1 MNRTLGF
8 RLVRVLASA
17 AIAASSAACAMPYA
31 AGVRD
36 DAQAIERERNP
47 EKLMAAGDAWM
58 SVGDWARA
66 AQYLELAIACG
77 GPENEIFPKLL
88 GALIRDK
95 QYRGA
100 TIAAENHL
108 RLHPTDTAARLVLGS
123 LYASLGEG
131 ASARKEYETILRR
144 EPDNADAHYSLA
156 VILRG
161 DQKDPLGADQHFRE
175 YLRVAPQ
182 GVHAEQAR
190 GLLLETV
197 Q

>member
-1 MNRTLGF
+1 MNRIH
-8 RLVRVLASA
+8 RSSVVRFVICAALAATSV
-17 AIAASSAACAMPYA
+17 ACAMPY
-31 AGVRD
+31 GTTVRD
-36 DAQAIERERNP
+36 EAQAIERERNP
-47 EKLMAAGDAWM
+47 EKLAAAGDAWM

-66 AQYLELAIACG
+66 AQYFELAIACG
-77 GPENEIFPKLL
+77 APETQIFPKLL
-88 GALIRDK
+88 GSLIRDK

-108 RLHPTDTAARLVLGS
+108 RFHPTDTAARLVLAS
-123 LYASLGEG
+123 LYGSLGEG
-131 ASARKEYETILRR
+131 ASARKEYEAILKR

-182 GVHAEQAR
+182 GAHAEQAR

>member
-1 MNRTLGF
+1 MNRIHRFT
-8 RLVRVLASA
+8 LVRVVTLALV
-17 AIAASSAACAMPYA
+17 AASSAACAMPY
-31 AGVRD
+31 GSNVRD

-47 EKLMAAGDAWM
+47 EKLAAAGDAWT

-66 AQYLELAIACG
+66 AQYFELAVACG
-77 GPENEIFPKLL
+77 APESEIFPKLL

-108 RLHPTDTAARLVLGS
+108 RLHPTDTAGRIVLAS

-131 ASARKEYETILRR
+131 SSARREYEAVLKR

-156 VILRG
+156 LVLRG
-161 DQKDPLGADQHFRE
+161 DEKDPLGADQHFRE

-182 GVHAEQAR
+182 GAHAEQAR